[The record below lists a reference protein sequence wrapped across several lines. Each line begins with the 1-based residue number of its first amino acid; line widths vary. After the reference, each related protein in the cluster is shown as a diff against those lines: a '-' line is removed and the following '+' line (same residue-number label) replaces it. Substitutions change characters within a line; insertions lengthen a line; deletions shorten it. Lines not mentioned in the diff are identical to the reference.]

1 NSSLPPPTRPP
12 NPQSNASTAN
22 AITSSSNRVTLPKY
36 EKNDP
41 RATLKAL
48 IRCIMRTFYDVP
60 KSLVIEYIY
69 HHERIR
75 QQDLAD

>member
-1 NSSLPPPTRPP
+1 MVFANLSSIKNDMASITAGGGGSFTNLNSSLPPPTRPP

-41 RATLKAL
+41 
-48 IRCIMRTFYDVP
+48 
-60 KSLVIEYIY
+60 
-69 HHERIR
+69 
-75 QQDLAD
+75 